1 MTNRIKNFA
10 LAISLLLVL
19 TACAGLNPNYET
31 PVVNVQSFRALP
43 GDGSGVPGLPTFEIG
58 LQVLNPNPEPLN
70 LEGVFYTISLEGQKL
85 LSGVANE
92 LPVIEGYGEGTVK
105 LTASVSILG
114 GMRLIQQ
121 LMAQPQ
127 DRVEYEFSARLDP
140 KGFSRT
146 IRVEESGEISLI
158 GE

>member
-1 MTNRIKNFA
+1 MWKIIQSLILVGNM
-10 LAISLLLVL
+10 LLL
-19 TACAGLNPNYET
+19 TGCAGLNPNYEP

-43 GDGSGVPGLPTFEIG
+43 ADGGAVAGLPTFEVG

-70 LEGVFYTISLEGQKL
+70 LEGVFYSISLEGQKL
-85 LSGVANE
+85 LSGVAND
-92 LPVIEGYGEGTVK
+92 LPEIEGYGEGTVK

-114 GMRLIQQ
+114 GVRLIHQ
-121 LMAQPQ
+121 LMTRPQ

-140 KGFSRT
+140 KGFGRT
-146 IRVEESGEISLI
+146 IRVEEFGEISLT